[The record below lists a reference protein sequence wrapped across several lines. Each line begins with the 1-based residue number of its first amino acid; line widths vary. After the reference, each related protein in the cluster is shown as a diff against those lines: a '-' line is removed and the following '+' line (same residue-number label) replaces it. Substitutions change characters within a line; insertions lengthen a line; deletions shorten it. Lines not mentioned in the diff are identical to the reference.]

1 MFPFSRKPQTTR
13 GGTSPSVNACVVDSS
28 LLRQRSQGLQVSE
41 KPAVEKEKKIDA
53 AGVLLDPLVQ
63 RAISPAIERGP
74 MTKVNGIIVH
84 QTGGST
90 SAGTLSQYT
99 KKDSNGAH
107 FLIDKDGTIYQTA
120 SVYKK
125 TYHVGKLKSRCLAQ
139 HKCTDAE
146 YKKVQALKITPLS
159 DYELKKSWPDRFPSN
174 ADAIGVELVG
184 KFIEKDEI
192 YESVTEEQNAS
203 LKWLIR
209 ELTVALGIPMTEIF
223 RHPDVSYKKPSE
235 ASSAKWTD

>member
-1 MFPFSRKPQTTR
+1 MFQLFRKPQTTR
-13 GGTSPSVNACVVDSS
+13 GGTSSVNACTVDSS
-28 LLRQRSQGLQVSE
+28 LLRQRAQGLQVSE
-41 KPAVEKEKKIDA
+41 KTPVEKEKKIDS
-53 AGVLLDPLVQ
+53 AGVLLDPRVQ

-74 MTKVNGIIVH
+74 MAKVNGIIVH
-84 QTGGST
+84 QTDSST
-90 SAGTLSQYT
+90 STSTLNQY
-99 KKDSNGAH
+99 KNKNSNGAH

-139 HKCTDAE
+139 HKCSDAE
-146 YKKVQALKITPLS
+146 YKKVQPMKITPLS

-174 ADAIGVELVG
+174 ADALGIELVG

-203 LKWLIR
+203 LEWLIR